1 MVSALIRAV
10 LSRTRE
16 RLHHSNMD
24 TQDPAARSPGP
35 VPFGRYLP
43 PEARVLRPRAHD
55 RTTSNGPIHLPLIDG
70 HIVFREL
77 LALRLAQE
85 PDFLVI
91 AEAGS
96 LAEIRQVLSRVEVD
110 VALVEL
116 ALADGGGVE
125 LIRDLRADHREA
137 RVLVLTASEDRHEH
151 AATFAAGAAGVLRK
165 WFCGRYYR
173 RHPPGVC
180 GRCSPLIP
188 RGRWEST
195 PGRRSLCWSPT
206 TAELGSAATAP
217 RRWCVPE

>member
-10 LSRTRE
+10 LPRTRE
-16 RLHHSNMD
+16 RLLHSNID
-24 TQDPAARSPGP
+24 TQDPAARSPGQ
-35 VPFGRYLP
+35 VPFERYLP

-125 LIRDLRADHREA
+125 LIRDLRTHNPEA
-137 RVLVLTASEDRHEH
+137 RVLVLTASEDRHAH
-151 AATFAAGAAGVLRK
+151 AAAFAAGASGVLRK
-165 WFCGRYYR
+165 TCRATDIIDAIR
-173 RHPPGVC
+173 QVC
-180 GRCSPLIP
+180 AGDALLSSHEAAGSPLP
-188 RGRWEST
+188 AAGPCAGRPLRPS
-195 PGRRSLCWSPT
+195 
-206 TAELGSAATAP
+206 
-217 RRWCVPE
+217 